1 MSLSSLCEIG
11 ICLNSMRRKG
21 RGSECRLGENPQSW
35 CLYKHNNK
43 YSAHH
48 NDQCTPLSVSGDPER
63 FGFFLDCEAGE
74 LTCFRD
80 SRVLHVFRG
89 NFMDPVKSVKP
100 VIGVYILADSV
111 RFL

>member
-1 MSLSSLCEIG
+1 
-11 ICLNSMRRKG
+11 MRRKAGG
-21 RGSECRLGENPQSW
+21 REYGLGGNPQSW
-35 CLYKHNNK
+35 CLYKQDDDN
-43 YSAHH
+43 YSALH

-74 LTCFRD
+74 LTCFGD

-89 NFMDPVKSVKP
+89 TFMDPVKPVKP
-100 VIGVYILADSV
+100 AIGIYDPGDSV